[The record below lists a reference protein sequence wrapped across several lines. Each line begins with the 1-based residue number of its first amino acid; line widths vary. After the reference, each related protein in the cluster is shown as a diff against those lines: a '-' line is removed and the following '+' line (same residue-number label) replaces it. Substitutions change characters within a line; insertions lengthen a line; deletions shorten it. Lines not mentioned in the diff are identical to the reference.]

1 MVIEEEVGKLI
12 DTELYSSLLV
22 YAKKNSKVNVNE
34 CDLPKV
40 LLAYDAQKINAAEFS
55 ILEMEKIV
63 SSNMPLFTLFFD
75 KKIDTFIDTP
85 DEQESND
92 DVIATLPFYKN
103 FLVIYII
110 EFCLLIE
117 KQDELERYLK
127 KIRVPGSKKYSRELK
142 EIMTA
147 L

>member
-1 MVIEEEVGKLI
+1 MI

-63 SSNMPLFTLFFD
+63 SSNMPLFTRFFD
-75 KKIDTFIDTP
+75 KKIDTFIDTFR
-85 DEQESND
+85 
-92 DVIATLPFYKN
+92 AAF
-103 FLVIYII
+103 
-110 EFCLLIE
+110 
-117 KQDELERYLK
+117 RH
-127 KIRVPGSKKYSRELK
+127 
-142 EIMTA
+142 TA
-147 L
+147 V